1 MPRTCTVC
9 SHPDRPAVDTALI
22 AGEPYRDIGRRFR
35 VSKDAVARHKD
46 EHLPAGMVKAQ
57 EVTDVRHAI
66 DVVQQLKAINGVC
79 MSVLKDARDQGDGDL
94 ALKAVDRIQRQI
106 ELQAKLIGELQQE
119 GTTNIIVNNPEW
131 VQIRTALMVALTPF
145 PAAAQ
150 AVAGTLVSLE
160 GGKRHA
166 SA

>member
-22 AGEPYRDIGRRFR
+22 AGEPYRDIARRFR

-106 ELQAKLIGELQQE
+106 ELQAKLIGQLDERPVVNVLVTSEWMQVRAA
-119 GTTNIIVNNPEW
+119 IID
-131 VQIRTALMVALTPF
+131 ALAAH
-145 PAAAQ
+145 PAARVTVAQ
-150 AVAGTLVSLE
+150 TLTRLEAVA
-160 GGKRHA
+160 
-166 SA
+166 